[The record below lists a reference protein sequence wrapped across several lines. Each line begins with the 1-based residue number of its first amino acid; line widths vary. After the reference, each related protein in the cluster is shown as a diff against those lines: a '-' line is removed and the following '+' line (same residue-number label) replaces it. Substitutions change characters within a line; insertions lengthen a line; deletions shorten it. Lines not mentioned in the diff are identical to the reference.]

1 MRDFLETHPLS
12 LLLIP
17 AVVAFCA
24 VCWIHPRLVRL
35 ALRKNIVDNPD
46 SRKLQRMPVPV
57 LGGTAVFFGLCLGL
71 GCLSPFFDCA
81 RLFPVFTL
89 MALMLYTGTL
99 DDIMGLSPRLRFA
112 IEILAILLLVLV
124 SHHAINDFH
133 GLWGV
138 HSIPMWAATLL
149 TVFASV
155 GIINAIN
162 LIDGVNGLSSGY
174 CVLACSVFSIYFY
187 MLGDL
192 TMTVLG
198 LVCIGALVPFF
209 IHNVFGDASRMFIG
223 DGGTLVMGLVMS
235 VFVTRVLEG
244 SSGGGRFAEAGMGL
258 IPFTLSVLSIPVFDT
273 LRVMGSRI
281 WRGRSPFRPDKTHL
295 HHLFIDTGFSHPGTT
310 FDALPAGCFFR
321 TPAVCGGAAGPVV
334 HLRAVCGREAPSE
347 EEPRLPLPAP
357 VGRPVPRGAEGPLLP
372 HSASGGQSLRVSRLH
387 AAKIG
392 FCRDCEIATFPYG
405 GKK

>member
-1 MRDFLETHPLS
+1 MKTVLDSYPFLLYF
-12 LLLIP
+12 IP
-17 AVVAFCA
+17 FAVAFCA
-24 VCWIHPRLVRL
+24 VCWIHPRLVSL

-46 SRKLQRMPVPV
+46 SRKLQRTPVPV
-57 LGGTAVFFGLCLGL
+57 LGGTAVFFGLSLGL
-71 GCLSPFFDCA
+71 GCLSPYLDCN
-81 RLFPVFTL
+81 RLFPVFAL

-112 IEILAILLLVLV
+112 IEIVAILLLVFV
-124 SHHAINDFH
+124 CHHAISDFH

-138 HSIPMWAATLL
+138 GSIPLWAAVPL

-174 CVLACSVFSIYFY
+174 CVMASGIFTIYFFY
-187 MLGDL
+187 ADDI
-192 TMTVLG
+192 TMVVLG
-198 LVCIGALVPFF
+198 LVCIGALLPFF
-209 IHNVFGDASRMFIG
+209 IHNVFGETSRMFIG

-244 SSGGGRFAEAGMGL
+244 APINSFHAPEGMGL

-295 HHLFIDTGFSHPGTT
+295 HHLFIDVGFSHPGTT
-310 FDALPAGCFFR
+310 FCILTLNSLVVVAWWLLYLCGASVELQLYAVVFLGWLFTFGLYVSVRRLAKKGNVYRFLRRLAVWSHVERKGIYFR
-321 TPAVCGGAAGPVV
+321 IQ
-334 HLRAVCGREAPSE
+334 
-347 EEPRLPLPAP
+347 RL
-357 VGRPVPRGAEGPLLP
+357 VD
-372 HSASGGQSLRVSRLH
+372 
-387 AAKIG
+387 K
-392 FCRDCEIATFPYG
+392 T
-405 GKK
+405 

>member
-1 MRDFLETHPLS
+1 
-12 LLLIP
+12 
-17 AVVAFCA
+17 
-24 VCWIHPRLVRL
+24 
-35 ALRKNIVDNPD
+35 
-46 SRKLQRMPVPV
+46 
-57 LGGTAVFFGLCLGL
+57 
-71 GCLSPFFDCA
+71 
-81 RLFPVFTL
+81 

-209 IHNVFGDASRMFIG
+209 IHNVFGDTSRMFIG

-310 FDALPAGCFFR
+310 FCILTLNTLVIAVWWMLYRLGASFELQLYAVVLLGLLSTFGLYVGVKRLPKKGHVYRFLRRLAVLSHVERKGLFFR
-321 TPAVCGGAAGPVV
+321 IQ
-334 HLRAVCGREAPSE
+334 
-347 EEPRLPLPAP
+347 RL
-357 VGRPVPRGAEGPLLP
+357 VDKV
-372 HSASGGQSLRVSRLH
+372 
-387 AAKIG
+387 
-392 FCRDCEIATFPYG
+392 
-405 GKK
+405 

>member
-1 MRDFLETHPLS
+1 MREILETHPLS

-35 ALRKNIVDNPD
+35 ALRKDIVDNPD
-46 SRKLQRMPVPV
+46 SRKLQRTPVPV
-57 LGGTAVFFGLCLGL
+57 LGGAAVFFGLFLGL

-89 MALMLYTGTL
+89 MTLMLYTGTL
-99 DDIMGLSPRLRFA
+99 DDIMGLSPRLRFG

-209 IHNVFGDASRMFIG
+209 IHNVFGDTSRMFIG

-244 SSGGGRFAEAGMGL
+244 SSGGEHFAEAGMGL

-310 FDALPAGCFFR
+310 FCIL
-321 TPAVCGGAAGPVV
+321 TLNTLVIAVWWMLYRLGASFELQLYAVV
-334 HLRAVCGREAPSE
+334 LLGLLSTFGLYVGVK
-347 EEPRLPLPAP
+347 RLPKKSR
-357 VGRPVPRGAEGPLLP
+357 VYRF
-372 HSASGGQSLRVSRLH
+372 LRRLAVLSH
-387 AAKIG
+387 VERKGLYFRIQRLVDKA
-392 FCRDCEIATFPYG
+392 
-405 GKK
+405 

>member
-1 MRDFLETHPLS
+1 M
-12 LLLIP
+12 
-17 AVVAFCA
+17 
-24 VCWIHPRLVRL
+24 
-35 ALRKNIVDNPD
+35 
-46 SRKLQRMPVPV
+46 
-57 LGGTAVFFGLCLGL
+57 
-71 GCLSPFFDCA
+71 
-81 RLFPVFTL
+81 
-89 MALMLYTGTL
+89 
-99 DDIMGLSPRLRFA
+99 
-112 IEILAILLLVLV
+112 LV

-209 IHNVFGDASRMFIG
+209 IHNVFGDTSRMFIG

-244 SSGGGRFAEAGMGL
+244 SSGGDRFAEAGMGL

-310 FDALPAGCFFR
+310 FCIL
-321 TPAVCGGAAGPVV
+321 TLNTLVIAVWWMLYRLGASFELQLYAVV
-334 HLRAVCGREAPSE
+334 LLGLLSTFGLYVGVK
-347 EEPRLPLPAP
+347 RLPKK
-357 VGRPVPRGAEGPLLP
+357 GRVYRF
-372 HSASGGQSLRVSRLH
+372 LRRLAVLSH
-387 AAKIG
+387 VERKGLYYRIQRLVDKA
-392 FCRDCEIATFPYG
+392 
-405 GKK
+405 

>member
-1 MRDFLETHPLS
+1 MREILETHPLS

-57 LGGTAVFFGLCLGL
+57 LGGTAVFFGLFLGL

-89 MALMLYTGTL
+89 MTLMLYTGTL
-99 DDIMGLSPRLRFA
+99 DDIMGLSPRLRFG

-209 IHNVFGDASRMFIG
+209 IHNVFGDTSRMFIG

-244 SSGGGRFAEAGMGL
+244 SSGGERFAEAGMGL

-310 FDALPAGCFFR
+310 FCIL
-321 TPAVCGGAAGPVV
+321 TLNTLVIAVWWMLYRLGASFELQLYAVV
-334 HLRAVCGREAPSE
+334 LLGLLSTFGLYVGVK
-347 EEPRLPLPAP
+347 RLPKKSR
-357 VGRPVPRGAEGPLLP
+357 VYRF
-372 HSASGGQSLRVSRLH
+372 LRRLAVLSH
-387 AAKIG
+387 VERKGLYFRIQRLVDKA
-392 FCRDCEIATFPYG
+392 
-405 GKK
+405 

>member
-1 MRDFLETHPLS
+1 MREILETHPLS

-209 IHNVFGDASRMFIG
+209 IHNVFGDTSRMFIG

-235 VFVTRVLEG
+235 
-244 SSGGGRFAEAGMGL
+244 
-258 IPFTLSVLSIPVFDT
+258 
-273 LRVMGSRI
+273 
-281 WRGRSPFRPDKTHL
+281 PDKTHL

-310 FDALPAGCFFR
+310 FCIL
-321 TPAVCGGAAGPVV
+321 TLNTLVIAVWWMLYRLGASFELQLYAVV
-334 HLRAVCGREAPSE
+334 LLGLLSTFGLYVGVK
-347 EEPRLPLPAP
+347 RLPKK
-357 VGRPVPRGAEGPLLP
+357 GRVYRF
-372 HSASGGQSLRVSRLH
+372 LRRLAVLSH
-387 AAKIG
+387 VERKGLYFRIQRLVDKA
-392 FCRDCEIATFPYG
+392 
-405 GKK
+405 